1 MYIDS
6 TSSPTGLGKTKVV
19 IDSGSPYITL
29 YTSDTSGFTAFWQ
42 AITGS
47 DSPTNFNCNSTTRL
61 CDNTEIMEYMIIKI
75 GSSTTG
81 YIYNVT
87 MYREDLLKDD
97 YIQVYYDDDAQMTQ
111 NCNDCDYVLFLGY
124 PFLKHTVVTLD
135 YAASPPTVTFYG
147 LKTTTSSLNWVTI
160 GVVFGSVAAFA
171 LIFFGLYYWKY
182 GRIPPP
188 SNNDVEEQVVS
199 IVYMFYFILSI
210 V

>member
-1 MYIDS
+1 MDS
-6 TSSPTGLGKTKVV
+6 PSVAIGLGKTKIV
-19 IDSGSPYITL
+19 IDSGSPYITF
-29 YTSDTSGFTAFWQ
+29 YTKQTSGYTAFWQ

-47 DSPTNFNCNSTTRL
+47 DSTSNFNCNSTTRL
-61 CDNTEIMEYMIIKI
+61 CDNTDIMEYMIIKI
-75 GSSTTG
+75 GVEGDTTPD
-81 YIYNVT
+81 YTYNVT
-87 MYREDLLKDD
+87 LYREDLLNND
-97 YIQVYYDDDAQMTQ
+97 YIQVYYDDDSAMTD
-111 NCNDCDYVLFLGY
+111 NCDDCDYVLFLGY

-135 YAASPPTVTFYG
+135 YGASTPTVTFYG

-199 IVYMFYFILSI
+199 IVYMF
-210 V
+210 